1 MSSLGSA
8 NEPSRSKAIS
18 GEEESGPNPS
28 GGQLGTPLR
37 CRLGSRAP
45 SRSNTWPRSARTAS
59 EGCRSKAFRH
69 TQINLRGEAHLVRKG
84 RSEKTIESYRHHVE
98 RLFAD
103 WLDTPLRELAADPS
117 SPAWREST
125 TRSPGRTVLGVAF
138 GHLFGGAEHGQDDFF
153 FQRQRPNGEDRRR
166 SPHRRGSR
174 DMGNSKLSILSKGIE
189 GSSF

>member
-18 GEEESGPNPS
+18 GEEKADLIHQGVNWEHLRDVDSGRVLRREAI
-28 GGQLGTPLR
+28 LGPDQQ
-37 CRLGSRAP
+37 
-45 SRSNTWPRSARTAS
+45 RTAS

-84 RSEKTIESYRHHVE
+84 RSEKTIESYRDHVE

-138 GHLFGGAEHGQDDFF
+138 GHLFGEAEHGQDDILV
-153 FQRQRPNGEDRRR
+153 QRQRPNGEDRRR

-174 DMGNSKLSILSKGIE
+174 DMGNSKLSILSKGID